1 MKKKPSKTEII
12 KIISKILKMTPA
24 KVEKIDNY
32 TKMKSWDSLAH
43 LDILSALDT
52 RLNNKISKIKNIS
65 EVMSIKK
72 IILILKK
79 KSLIVL

>member
-1 MKKKPSKTEII
+1 MSPTN
-12 KIISKILKMTPA
+12 
-24 KVEKIDNY
+24 VEKIDNY

-43 LDILSALDT
+43 LDILSALDS

-79 KSLIVL
+79 KSLIV

>member
-24 KVEKIDNY
+24 KLEKIDNY